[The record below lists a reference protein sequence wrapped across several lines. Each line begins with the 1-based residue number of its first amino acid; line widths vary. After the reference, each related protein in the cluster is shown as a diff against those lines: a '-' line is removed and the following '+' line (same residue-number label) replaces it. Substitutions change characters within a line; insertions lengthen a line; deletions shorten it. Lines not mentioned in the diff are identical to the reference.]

1 MNLLLVDVGEWI
13 RFPET
18 IHELY
23 AHLAQFI
30 GIHYASL
37 WIILKYFLSL
47 EANENRGLLM
57 MSEEN
62 LEVDFYQDP

>member
-1 MNLLLVDVGEWI
+1 MLVHVGEWI

-30 GIHYASL
+30 GINCAL
-37 WIILKYFLSL
+37 LIIIL
-47 EANENRGLLM
+47 
-57 MSEEN
+57 
-62 LEVDFYQDP
+62 